1 MGKTL
6 SSLYG
11 QADAYWGSFFNMFDE
26 CVPPYLQ
33 FYLPLTS
40 LSVTLMM
47 LLQFFWTLIVIDNG
61 FVSDI
66 GFNSSQIFGILTGTL
81 GFILPLRLNSALRKN
96 RACLD
101 NYNAYIG
108 DITAFSWDVIAFNR
122 SSRTESRQIVSN
134 MFDILIAL
142 PALTKWHFR
151 GSADLEKLFSKKRNE
166 NWQKVKV
173 NLALPL
179 KASTVPTG
187 SAIRFLDTAGGKE
200 VKELIMKIN
209 SIKKVAD
216 IKNEDTKYISE
227 TEACMYKLLDL
238 SKELATLDNPNASV
252 DSGLLRSWERAYG
265 AWGNM
270 GNLAAYKSP
279 TLFVAVLWTAL
290 AVYSV
295 LLPFQFVIASKDA
308 TQWGPAVKDNG
319 YHGLWMVATIGYFFL
334 GLNVAGSSV
343 GNAFAEGAKGFQTVT
358 ASQKNAT
365 AALDGIWKA
374 RDEVAVS
381 ALTANNTTLT
391 SGLGYVGRP
400 RHTSRLSLF

>member
-1 MGKTL
+1 MGKMTF
-6 SSLYG
+6 SFYD
-11 QADAYWGSFFNMFDE
+11 QADKYWSSFFNMFDK
-26 CVPPYLQ
+26 CIPPYLQ

-40 LSVTLMM
+40 LSVTILMI
-47 LLQFFWTLIVIDNG
+47 LQFFWTLIVIDNG
-61 FVSDI
+61 FVSTL
-66 GFNSSQIFGILTGTL
+66 GFNSSKIFGILTGTL

-101 NYNAYIG
+101 NYNAFIG
-108 DITAFSWDVIAFNR
+108 DIIAFSWDVIAFNR

-151 GSADLEKLFSKKRNE
+151 GGADLEKLFSKKRNE
-166 NWQKVKV
+166 NWQKVKL
-173 NLALPL
+173 NMALPF
-179 KASTVPTG
+179 KVNTVPTG

-209 SIKKVAD
+209 SIKKVSD
-216 IKNEDTKYISE
+216 IKNSNTKYITE

-238 SKELATLDNPNASV
+238 SKELAMSNNPNASM

-270 GNLAAYKSP
+270 GNLSAYSQP
-279 TLFVAVLWTAL
+279 NLFSAVLWTAL
-290 AVYSV
+290 IVYSI
-295 LLPFQFVIASKDA
+295 LLPFQFVVVAKDA
-308 TQWGPAVKDNG
+308 TEWGPAVSDNG

-334 GLNVAGSSV
+334 GLNVAGSTV
-343 GNAFAEGAKGFQTVT
+343 GNAFVEDATGFQTVT
-358 ASQKNAT
+358 AAQKQAT
-365 AALDGIWKA
+365 SALNGIWKA

-381 ALTANNTTLT
+381 ALTADNTTLT

-400 RHTSRLSLF
+400 RHTNRLSLF